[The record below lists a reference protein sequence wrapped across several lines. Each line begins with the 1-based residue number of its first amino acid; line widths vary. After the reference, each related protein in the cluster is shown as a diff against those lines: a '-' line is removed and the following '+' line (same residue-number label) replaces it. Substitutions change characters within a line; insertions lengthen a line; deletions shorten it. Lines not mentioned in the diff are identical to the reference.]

1 MDVPARLVRLRQALA
16 DQPCDALVVSHLP
29 NIRWLSGFTGSA
41 GTAIV
46 TDTECVLITD
56 GRYSFQAP
64 REIAAAKAEVE
75 VHISASAKEQSDM
88 IAEALKG
95 VSAVGLEAEHISW
108 ARQISWAKQL
118 SESASE
124 PPGTPPGK
132 PPATPPATPPVPIE
146 GLVEGLRRRKD
157 PGEVARVAAAAS
169 LVDEAMREIFELLS
183 QPGAEPNLSEHDLA
197 AELDYRIR
205 RRGASELAF
214 ETIVASGENS
224 ALPHARPSR
233 RQIQPGELLLIDVGA
248 VYDGYR
254 SDMTRTFSLEQPSQ
268 KEAEIWQVVREAQQL
283 GVEAVRADMTAGEVD
298 QVCRQKIS
306 EHGWG
311 NDFMHSTGHGVGL
324 EIHEAPSV
332 SAKSKDV
339 LEPGE
344 IITVEPGIYLRDL
357 AGVRLEDTVL
367 VEPDG
372 CRPLTQT
379 PKFLSLSERG
389 AGAG

>member
-16 DQPCDALVVSHLP
+16 DQPCDALVISHLP

-64 REIAAAKAEVE
+64 REIADAKAEVE
-75 VHISASAKEQSDM
+75 VHISASAKEQSAM

-95 VSAVGLEAEHISW
+95 VEAVGLEAEHISW

-118 SESASE
+118 SES
-124 PPGTPPGK
+124 
-132 PPATPPATPPVPIE
+132 PVPIE

-157 PGEVARVAAAAS
+157 PGEVARVAAAAR

-183 QPGAEPNLSEHDLA
+183 QPGAKLDLSEHDLA

-233 RQIQPGELLLIDVGA
+233 RQIRPGELLLIDVGA

-283 GVEAVRADMTAGEVD
+283 GVEAVRAEMSAGDID

-306 EHGWG
+306 ERGWG
-311 NDFMHSTGHGVGL
+311 DDFMHSTGHGVGL

-344 IITVEPGIYLRDL
+344 IITVEPGIYLQDL
-357 AGVRLEDTVL
+357 AGVRLEDTLL

-379 PKFLSLSERG
+379 PKFLSLSEFG

>member
-16 DQPCDALVVSHLP
+16 DQPCDALVISHLP

-64 REIAAAKAEVE
+64 REIVDAKAEVE

-88 IAEALKG
+88 ITEALKG
-95 VSAVGLEAEHISW
+95 VDAVGLEADHISW
-108 ARQISWAKQL
+108 ARQISWGKQL
-118 SESASE
+118 SASASK
-124 PPGTPPGK
+124 PPGK
-132 PPATPPATPPVPIE
+132 PPVPIE

-157 PGEVARVAAAAS
+157 PGEVARVAAAAR

-183 QPGAEPNLSEHDLA
+183 RPEAEPNLSEHTLA

-233 RQIQPGELLLIDVGA
+233 RQIRPGELLLIDVGA

-268 KEAEIWQVVREAQQL
+268 KEAEIWQVVHEAQQL
-283 GVEAVRADMTAGEVD
+283 GVEAVRSDMAAGDID
-298 QVCRQKIS
+298 QVCRQKIC

-311 NDFMHSTGHGVGL
+311 DDFMHSTGHGVGL

-332 SAKSKDV
+332 SAKSKDI

-379 PKFLSLSERG
+379 PKFLSLSESG
-389 AGAG
+389 ASAG